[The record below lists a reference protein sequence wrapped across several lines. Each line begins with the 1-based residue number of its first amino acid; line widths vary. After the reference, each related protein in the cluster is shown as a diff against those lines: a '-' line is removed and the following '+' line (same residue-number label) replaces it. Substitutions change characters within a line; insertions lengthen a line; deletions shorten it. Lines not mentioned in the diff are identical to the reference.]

1 MAERASVDGGD
12 RLGSVRRAMCA
23 GILGLQ
29 TIALVP
35 VASVLLPLTDLPLWL
50 GLTIGIGLPV
60 LCLVGAATMRG
71 ARGGLL
77 GWVAEAATLLAG
89 FATPWLFG
97 LGAVFTALYAGCW
110 VLGAKIDRERAVRI
124 EQHRQAEAAGLQDG
138 QDDGPRDGPSGGV
151 PDTVG

>member
-1 MAERASVDGGD
+1 MAEQGRPGRTD

-50 GLTIGIGLPV
+50 GLLVGIGLPV

-71 ARGGLL
+71 GRGGLL

-97 LGAVFTALYAGCW
+97 LGVVFTALYAGCW
-110 VLGAKIDRERAVRI
+110 VLGARIDRERAARVVAYERD
-124 EQHRQAEAAGLQDG
+124 AASREP
-138 QDDGPRDGPSGGV
+138 GPGGGV
-151 PDTVG
+151 PGAVG